1 MYLAKCKLPIIS
13 IPTLDPLYPALIEK
27 NLSLWGQ
34 MVNGK
39 SPQERPVIRFTLHVC
54 LARDLK
60 KLYAGADFRSD
71 IKQATFSPIQQYYRH
86 LTA

>member
-1 MYLAKCKLPIIS
+1 MYLAKCKLLIIS
-13 IPTLDPLYPALIEK
+13 IPTLDPLQPALIEK

-39 SPQERPVIRFTLHVC
+39 GSQERPVIRFSLHVC